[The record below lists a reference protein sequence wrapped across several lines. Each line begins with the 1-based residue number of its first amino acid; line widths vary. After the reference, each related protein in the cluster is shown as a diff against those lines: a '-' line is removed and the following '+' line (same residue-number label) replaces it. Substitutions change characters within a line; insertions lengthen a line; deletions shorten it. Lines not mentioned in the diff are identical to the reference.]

1 MKGDLLRRG
10 DLNDSM
16 KAEMYSLFCSQFENV
31 PLEQFISDL
40 DEKNWVLL
48 LRNNDEELAAFSS
61 MHVYDTTLNGRKITL
76 LYSGDTAVDSA
87 TWNDSA
93 LSYNLMGAF
102 NCLRQHY
109 DCETLYWFLLVSG
122 YRTYRLLPVFS
133 EIFYPRFDEETPES
147 VEALMHSMATERFNG
162 NYDHATGIVRL
173 DVPSILK
180 EAYRG
185 IPENRLGDPNIAFF
199 AERNPGHLQG
209 DELVCFCELAEETLT
224 RLGKR
229 MWRKGQNL
237 FPDDA

>member
-1 MKGDLLRRG
+1 VKGDLLRR
-10 DLNDSM
+10 DELSESAT
-16 KAEMYSLFCSQFENV
+16 AEMYSLFCSQFENV
-31 PLEQFISDL
+31 PLEQFVSDL

-48 LRNNDEELAAFSS
+48 LRNDNGELAAFSS
-61 MHVYDTTLNGRKITL
+61 MHVYETTLNERKMTL

-102 NCLRQHY
+102 NWLRRHY
-109 DCETLYWFLLVSG
+109 DCETLHWFLLVSG

-133 EIFYPRFDEETPES
+133 DIFYPRFDRETPDNVRS
-147 VEALMHSMATERFNG
+147 LMH
-162 NYDHATGIVRL
+162 
-173 DVPSILK
+173 SILK
-180 EAYRG
+180 EGYRG

-209 DELVCFCELAEETLT
+209 DELVCFCELAEEKLT

-229 MWRKGQNL
+229 MWRKGQML
-237 FPDDA
+237 FADHV